1 MLKDRK
7 KETSTNLTGN
17 SFFYGVP
24 LASDFDLELFQSK
37 WERRFENEADDWS
50 GIPGTASGFAWERI
64 EDGCIP
70 WAAMK
75 SAWRRG
81 AGVVCQN

>member
-1 MLKDRK
+1 MPAAD
-7 KETSTNLTGN
+7 TNMTGN

-64 EDGCIP
+64 EDDCIP